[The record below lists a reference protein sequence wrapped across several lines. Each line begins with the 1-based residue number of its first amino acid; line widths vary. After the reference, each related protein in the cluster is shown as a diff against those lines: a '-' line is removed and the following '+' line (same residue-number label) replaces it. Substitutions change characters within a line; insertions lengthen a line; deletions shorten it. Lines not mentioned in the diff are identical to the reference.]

1 MHADIKALV
10 DTGYQGLQKKH
21 TNTDIP
27 KKKSK
32 KNPLTK
38 SDKKRNQLIS
48 SSRVTVENVIRSIKI
63 FRVLAEKYTCRRK
76 RFLLRLNLIAAIYN
90 FQL

>member
-1 MHADIKALV
+1 MHVDIKAQV

-38 SDKKRNQLIS
+38 ADKKRNQLIS

-63 FRVLAEKYTCRRK
+63 FRVLAEKYRCRRK